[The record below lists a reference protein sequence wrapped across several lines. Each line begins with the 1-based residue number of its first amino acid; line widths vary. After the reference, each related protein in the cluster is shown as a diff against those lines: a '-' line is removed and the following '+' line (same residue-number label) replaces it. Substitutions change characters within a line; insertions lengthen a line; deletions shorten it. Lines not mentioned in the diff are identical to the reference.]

1 MKEVKAN
8 DYSIFIGKES
18 LQAYDFNSYNQLAIL
33 VDENTKRDCL
43 PIFLKATNIDAILI
57 EVPSGEEHKNLE
69 KCQLIWNTLSSHNF
83 DRNSLLINL
92 GGGVV
97 GDMGGFAASTYKR
110 GVDFIQIPTSL
121 LAMVDAS
128 IGGKLGVDFAYL
140 KNQIGVFNNPK
151 AVLINPVFLNS
162 LPKNQLLSGFAEVVK
177 HALIADKCYW
187 KEIKTTPLEKMN
199 WESIIL
205 QSIVIKNNIVTQD
218 PLDKDERKKLN
229 FGHTFGHAIESFNG
243 DDFTFGH
250 AIESFYLKL
259 GNPIL
264 HGEAISLGMILESN
278 LSKINKEEKNEITSF
293 ISNTFSIPK
302 KPPLRALLEWMKSD
316 KKNRK
321 EKINFTLL
329 NGIGSSIINQEF
341 TLNELFD

>member
-1 MKEVKAN
+1 MREVKAN
-8 DYSIFIGKES
+8 DYSILIGTES
-18 LQAYDFNSYNQLAIL
+18 LQAFDFSTYSQLAIL

-43 PIFLKATNIDAILI
+43 PIFLEATNIDAILI
-57 EVPSGEEHKNLE
+57 EIPSGEEYKNLE
-69 KCQLIWNTLSSHNF
+69 GCQLIWNALSAHHF

-92 GGGVV
+92 GGGVI

-110 GVDFIQIPTSL
+110 GIDFIQIPTSL

-128 IGGKLGVDFAYL
+128 VGGKLGIDFAYL
-140 KNQIGVFNNPK
+140 KNQIGVFSNPK

-177 HALIADKCYW
+177 HALIADKYYW
-187 KEIKTTPLEKMN
+187 KEIKTNPLEKMN
-199 WESIIL
+199 WVSVIH
-205 QSIVIKNNIVTQD
+205 QSVVIKNNIVTQD
-218 PLDKDERKKLN
+218 PLEKGERKKLN
-229 FGHTFGHAIESFNG
+229 FGHTFGHAIESY
-243 DDFTFGH
+243 H
-250 AIESFYLKL
+250 LAE

-264 HGEAISLGMILESN
+264 HGEAVALGMIIESK
-278 LSKINKEEKNEITSF
+278 LSKLNKDQREDIILFVKNV
-293 ISNTFSIPK
+293 FSIPQT
-302 KPPLRALLEWMKSD
+302 PPQQELVKWMKSD

-341 TLNELFD
+341 TVDELLD

>member
-1 MKEVKAN
+1 MKEVKAS
-8 DYSIFIGKES
+8 DYSIFIGQES
-18 LQAYDFNSYNQLAIL
+18 LQAYDFNSYKQLAIL

-57 EVPSGEEHKNLE
+57 EIPSGEEHKNLE
-69 KCQLIWNTLSSHNF
+69 KCQLIWNLLSSYHF

-110 GVDFIQIPTSL
+110 GIDFIQIPTSL
-121 LAMVDAS
+121 LAMVDS
-128 IGGKLGVDFAYL
+128 SVGGKLGVDFAYL

-177 HALIADKCYW
+177 HALIADKRYW
-187 KEIKTTPLEKMN
+187 KEIKITPLEKMN

-205 QSIVIKNNIVTQD
+205 QSVIIKNIIVTQD
-218 PLDKDERKKLN
+218 PLEKGERKKLN
-229 FGHTFGHAIESFNG
+229 FGHTFGHAIESF
-243 DDFTFGH
+243 
-250 AIESFYLKL
+250 YLKL
-259 GNPIL
+259 GKPVL

-278 LSKINKEEKNEITSF
+278 LSKINNEEKIEIASF

-341 TLNELFD
+341 TFDELLD

>member
-8 DYSIFIGKES
+8 DYSIFIGQES

-43 PIFLKATNIDAILI
+43 HVFLKATNIDAILI
-57 EVPSGEEHKNLE
+57 EIPSGEEHKNIE
-69 KCQLIWNTLSSHNF
+69 KCQLIWNALSSHHF

-97 GDMGGFAASTYKR
+97 SDMGGFAASTYKR
-110 GVDFIQIPTSL
+110 GIDFIQVPTSL

-128 IGGKLGVDFAYL
+128 VGGKLGIDFRYL

-162 LPKNQLLSGFAEVVK
+162 LPNNQLLSGFAEVVK
-177 HALIADKCYW
+177 HALIEDKCYW
-187 KEIKTTPLEKMN
+187 KEITTTSLEKMN

-218 PLDKDERKKLN
+218 PLEKGERKKLN
-229 FGHTFGHAIESFNG
+229 FGHTFGHAIESF
-243 DDFTFGH
+243 
-250 AIESFYLKL
+250 YLKL
-259 GNPIL
+259 GKPIL

-278 LSKINKEEKNEITSF
+278 LSKINNEEKHEISSF
-293 ISNTFSIPK
+293 ILQTFSLPK
-302 KPPLRALLEWMKSD
+302 KPPLSVLLEWMKSD
-316 KKNRK
+316 KKNSK

-329 NGIGSSIINQEF
+329 NGIGSSIINQEY
-341 TLNELFD
+341 TADELLD

>member
-1 MKEVKAN
+1 MKEVKAK

-43 PIFLKATNIDAILI
+43 PIFLKASNIDAILI
-57 EVPSGEEHKNLE
+57 EIPSGESHKNLE
-69 KCQLIWNTLSSHNF
+69 SCQLIWNVLSSHHF

-92 GGGVV
+92 GGGVI
-97 GDMGGFAASTYKR
+97 GDIGGFAASTYKR
-110 GVDFIQIPTSL
+110 GIDFIQIPTSL

-128 IGGKLGVDFAYL
+128 VGGKLGIDFAYL
-140 KNQIGVFNNPK
+140 KNQIGLFNNPK
-151 AVLINPVFLNS
+151 AVLINPVFLIS

-205 QSIVIKNNIVTQD
+205 QSLVIKNNIVRQD
-218 PLDKDERKKLN
+218 PLEKDERKKLN
-229 FGHTFGHAIESFNG
+229 FGHTFGHAIESL
-243 DDFTFGH
+243 
-250 AIESFYLKL
+250 YLKL
-259 GNPIL
+259 EKPIL
-264 HGEAISLGMILESN
+264 HGEAISLGMILECN
-278 LSKINKEEKNEITSF
+278 LSKINKEEKDEITSF
-293 ISNTFSIPK
+293 ILNTFSIPK
-302 KPPLRALLEWMKSD
+302 KPPISSLLEWMKSD

-329 NGIGSSIINQEF
+329 SGIGTSIINQEF
-341 TLNELFD
+341 TIDELLD

>member
-18 LQAYDFNSYNQLAIL
+18 LQKYDFNSYNQLAIL

-43 PIFLKATNIDAILI
+43 PVFLKANNIDAILI
-57 EVPSGEEHKNLE
+57 EIPSGEEHKNLE
-69 KCQLIWNTLSSHNF
+69 KCQHIWNVLSSHHF

-110 GVDFIQIPTSL
+110 GIDFIQIPTSL
-121 LAMVDAS
+121 LAMADAS
-128 IGGKLGVDFAYL
+128 VGGKLGIDFAYL
-140 KNQIGVFNNPK
+140 KNQIGVFNNPN

-187 KEIKTTPLEKMN
+187 EEIKTTRLEKMN

-205 QSIVIKNNIVTQD
+205 QSVVIKNNIVTQD
-218 PLDKDERKKLN
+218 PLEKRERKKLN
-229 FGHTFGHAIESFNG
+229 FGHTFGHAIESF
-243 DDFTFGH
+243 
-250 AIESFYLKL
+250 YLKQ

-264 HGEAISLGMILESN
+264 HGEAISLGMILENN
-278 LSKINKEEKNEITSF
+278 LSKINKEEKNEIASF

-302 KPPLRALLEWMKSD
+302 KPPLRALLELMKSD

-341 TLNELFD
+341 TLDELLD

>member
-8 DYSIFIGKES
+8 DYSIFIGQDS
-18 LQAYDFNSYNQLAIL
+18 LQVYDFDSYNQLAIL

-43 PIFLKATNIDAILI
+43 HVFLKATNIDAILI
-57 EVPSGEEHKNLE
+57 EIPSGEEHKNIE
-69 KCQLIWNTLSSHNF
+69 KCQLIWNALSSHHF

-97 GDMGGFAASTYKR
+97 SDMGGFAASTYKR
-110 GVDFIQIPTSL
+110 GIDFIQVPTSL

-128 IGGKLGVDFAYL
+128 VGGKLGIDFTYL

-162 LPKNQLLSGFAEVVK
+162 LPNNQLLSGFAEVVK
-177 HALIADKCYW
+177 HALIEDKCYW
-187 KEIKTTPLEKMN
+187 KEITTTSLEKMN

-218 PLDKDERKKLN
+218 PLEKGERKKLN
-229 FGHTFGHAIESFNG
+229 FGHTFGHAIESF
-243 DDFTFGH
+243 
-250 AIESFYLKL
+250 YLKL
-259 GNPIL
+259 GKPIL

-278 LSKINKEEKNEITSF
+278 LSKINNEEKHEISSF
-293 ISNTFSIPK
+293 ILQTFSIPK
-302 KPPLRALLEWMKSD
+302 KPPLNALLEWMKSD
-316 KKNRK
+316 KKNHK

-329 NGIGSSIINQEF
+329 NGIGSSIINQEY
-341 TLNELFD
+341 TADELHD

>member
-1 MKEVKAN
+1 MKEVKAS
-8 DYSIFIGKES
+8 DYSIFIGQES
-18 LQAYDFNSYNQLAIL
+18 LQAYDFNSYKQLAIL

-57 EVPSGEEHKNLE
+57 EIPSGEEHKNLE
-69 KCQLIWNTLSSHNF
+69 KCQLIWNLLSSYHF

-110 GVDFIQIPTSL
+110 GIDFIQIPTSL
-121 LAMVDAS
+121 LAMVDS
-128 IGGKLGVDFAYL
+128 SVGGKLGVDFAYL

-177 HALIADKCYW
+177 HALIADKRYW
-187 KEIKTTPLEKMN
+187 KEIKITPLEKMN

-205 QSIVIKNNIVTQD
+205 QSVIIKNIIVTQD
-218 PLDKDERKKLN
+218 PLEKGERKKLN
-229 FGHTFGHAIESFNG
+229 FGHTFGHAIESF
-243 DDFTFGH
+243 
-250 AIESFYLKL
+250 YLKL
-259 GNPIL
+259 GKPVL

-278 LSKINKEEKNEITSF
+278 LSKINNEEKLEIASF

-341 TLNELFD
+341 TFDELLD

>member
-18 LQAYDFNSYNQLAIL
+18 LQEYNFNSYNQLAIL

-43 PIFLKATNIDAILI
+43 PVFLKATNIDAILI
-57 EVPSGEEHKNLE
+57 EIPSGEEHKNLE
-69 KCQLIWNTLSSHNF
+69 KCQLIWNALSSHNF

-110 GVDFIQIPTSL
+110 GIHFIQIPTSL

-128 IGGKLGVDFAYL
+128 VGGKLGVDFAYL
-140 KNQIGVFNNPK
+140 KNQIGVFNNPN

-187 KEIKTTPLEKMN
+187 EEIKTTPLEKMN

-218 PLDKDERKKLN
+218 PLEKGERKKLN
-229 FGHTFGHAIESFNG
+229 FGH
-243 DDFTFGH
+243 TFGH

-264 HGEAISLGMILESN
+264 HGEAISLGMILENN
-278 LSKINKEEKNEITSF
+278 LSRINKEEKNEIASF

-329 NGIGSSIINQEF
+329 SGIGSSIINQEF
-341 TLNELFD
+341 TLDELLD

>member
-33 VDENTKRDCL
+33 VDENTKKDCL
-43 PIFLKATNIDAILI
+43 PIFLKATKIDAII
-57 EVPSGEEHKNLE
+57 VEISSGEEHKNLE
-69 KCQLIWNTLSSHNF
+69 KCQLIWNALSSHNF

-92 GGGVV
+92 GGGVIS
-97 GDMGGFAASTYKR
+97 DMGGFAASTYKR
-110 GVDFIQIPTSL
+110 GIDFIQIPTSL

-128 IGGKLGVDFAYL
+128 VGGKLGVDFAYL

-151 AVLINPVFLNS
+151 AVLINTVFLNS

-218 PLDKDERKKLN
+218 PLDKGERKKLN
-229 FGHTFGHAIESFNG
+229 FGHTFGHAIESF
-243 DDFTFGH
+243 
-250 AIESFYLKL
+250 YLKQ

-278 LSKINKEEKNEITSF
+278 LSKINKEEKNEITYF

-321 EKINFTLL
+321 ERINFTLL

-341 TLNELFD
+341 TLDELFD

>member
-33 VDENTKRDCL
+33 VDENTKKDCL
-43 PIFLKATNIDAILI
+43 PVFLKATNIDAII
-57 EVPSGEEHKNLE
+57 VEISSGEEHKNLE
-69 KCQLIWNTLSSHNF
+69 KCQLIWNALSSHNF

-92 GGGVV
+92 GGGVI

-110 GVDFIQIPTSL
+110 GIDFIQIPTSL

-128 IGGKLGVDFAYL
+128 VGGKLGVDFAYL

-151 AVLINPVFLNS
+151 AVLINTVFLNS

-205 QSIVIKNNIVTQD
+205 QSLVIKNNIVTQD
-218 PLDKDERKKLN
+218 PLDKGERKKLN
-229 FGHTFGHAIESFNG
+229 FGH
-243 DDFTFGH
+243 TFGH

-278 LSKINKEEKNEITSF
+278 LSKINKEEKNEIASF

-329 NGIGSSIINQEF
+329 NGVGSSIINQEF
-341 TLNELFD
+341 TVDELFD

>member
-1 MKEVKAN
+1 MKEVKAS
-8 DYSIFIGKES
+8 DYSIFIGQES

-57 EVPSGEEHKNLE
+57 EIPSGEEHKNLE
-69 KCQLIWNTLSSHNF
+69 KCQLIWNLLSSYHF

-110 GVDFIQIPTSL
+110 GIDFIQIPTSL
-121 LAMVDAS
+121 LAMVDS
-128 IGGKLGVDFAYL
+128 SVGGKLGVDFAYL

-177 HALIADKCYW
+177 HALIADKRYW
-187 KEIKTTPLEKMN
+187 KEIKITPLEKMN

-205 QSIVIKNNIVTQD
+205 QSVIIKNIIVTQD
-218 PLDKDERKKLN
+218 PLEKGERKKLN
-229 FGHTFGHAIESFNG
+229 FGHTFGHAIESF
-243 DDFTFGH
+243 
-250 AIESFYLKL
+250 YLKL
-259 GNPIL
+259 GKPVL

-278 LSKINKEEKNEITSF
+278 LSKINNEEKLEIASF

-341 TLNELFD
+341 TFDELLD

>member
-8 DYSIFIGKES
+8 DYSIFIGQES
-18 LQAYDFNSYNQLAIL
+18 LQAYDFDSYNQLAIL

-43 PIFLKATNIDAILI
+43 HVFLKATNIDAILI
-57 EVPSGEEHKNLE
+57 EIPSGEEHKNIE
-69 KCQLIWNTLSSHNF
+69 KCQLIWNALSSHHF

-97 GDMGGFAASTYKR
+97 SDMGGFAASTYKR
-110 GVDFIQIPTSL
+110 GIDFIQIPTSL

-128 IGGKLGVDFAYL
+128 VGGKLGVDFAYL

-162 LPKNQLLSGFAEVVK
+162 LPNNQLLSGFAEVVK

-187 KEIKTTPLEKMN
+187 KEIKTTSLEKMN

-218 PLDKDERKKLN
+218 PLEKGERKKLN
-229 FGHTFGHAIESFNG
+229 FGHTFGHAIESF
-243 DDFTFGH
+243 
-250 AIESFYLKL
+250 YLKL
-259 GNPIL
+259 GKPIL

-278 LSKINKEEKNEITSF
+278 LSKINNEEKHEISSF
-293 ISNTFSIPK
+293 ILQTFSIPK
-302 KPPLRALLEWMKSD
+302 KPPLSDLLEWMKSD
-316 KKNRK
+316 KKNQK

-329 NGIGSSIINQEF
+329 NGIGSSIINQEY
-341 TLNELFD
+341 TADELLD

>member
-8 DYSIFIGKES
+8 DYSIFIGQES

-43 PIFLKATNIDAILI
+43 HVFLKATNIDAILI
-57 EVPSGEEHKNLE
+57 EIPSGEEHKNIE
-69 KCQLIWNTLSSHNF
+69 KCQLIWNALSSHHF

-97 GDMGGFAASTYKR
+97 SDMGGFAASTYKR
-110 GVDFIQIPTSL
+110 GIDFIQIPTSL

-128 IGGKLGVDFAYL
+128 VGGKLGIDFAYI
-140 KNQIGVFNNPK
+140 KNQIGIFNNPK

-162 LPKNQLLSGFAEVVK
+162 LPNNQLLSGFAEVVK

-187 KEIKTTPLEKMN
+187 KEIITTTLEKMN

-218 PLDKDERKKLN
+218 PLEKGERKKLN
-229 FGHTFGHAIESFNG
+229 FGHTFGHAIESF
-243 DDFTFGH
+243 
-250 AIESFYLKL
+250 YLKL
-259 GNPIL
+259 GKPIL

-278 LSKINKEEKNEITSF
+278 LSKINNEEKHEISSF
-293 ISNTFSIPK
+293 ILQTFSIPK
-302 KPPLRALLEWMKSD
+302 KPPLSDLLEWMKSD
-316 KKNRK
+316 KKNQK

-329 NGIGSSIINQEF
+329 NSIGSSIINQEY
-341 TLNELFD
+341 TADELHD

>member
-33 VDENTKRDCL
+33 VDENTKKDCL
-43 PIFLKATNIDAILI
+43 PIFLKATNIDAII
-57 EVPSGEEHKNLE
+57 VEISSGEEHKNLE
-69 KCQLIWNTLSSHNF
+69 KCQLIWNALSSHNF

-92 GGGVV
+92 GGGVIS
-97 GDMGGFAASTYKR
+97 DMGGFAASTYKR
-110 GVDFIQIPTSL
+110 GIDFIQIPTSL

-128 IGGKLGVDFAYL
+128 VGGKLGVDFAYL

-151 AVLINPVFLNS
+151 AVLINTVFLKS

-218 PLDKDERKKLN
+218 PLDKGERKKLN
-229 FGHTFGHAIESFNG
+229 FGH
-243 DDFTFGH
+243 TFGH

-329 NGIGSSIINQEF
+329 NGVGSSIINQEF
-341 TLNELFD
+341 TLDELFD